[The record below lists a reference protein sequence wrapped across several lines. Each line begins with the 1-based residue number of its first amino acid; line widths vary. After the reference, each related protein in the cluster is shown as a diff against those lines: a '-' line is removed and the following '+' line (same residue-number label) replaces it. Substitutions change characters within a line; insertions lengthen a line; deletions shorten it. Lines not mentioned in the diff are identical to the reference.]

1 MFEILNRSQ
10 NVAIKVIGIGD
21 CGGEA
26 INHMLANGLKS
37 AEFAAIDTN
46 AQSLSR
52 CRAPTKLLTGDMHSH
67 NIWADDQQTN
77 ANAERIKELI
87 GDVSLVFVIAE
98 MGSGNALA
106 PIVAQIARELK
117 ILTVAIITQPSSP
130 EEKRKINFNESI
142 KVMLGNVD
150 SLIVV
155 PNSSSMEQPDHGTL
169 KNMGATHDLMMRAVA
184 CIAEDLNGHGLINL
198 DFEEALELLSNTG
211 LAVVGT
217 GLASGV
223 DRAREA
229 SELAIMQSGAAKLSS
244 ARQVLVTI
252 TASTLQMPELDT
264 VLKRIQSA
272 TQESI
277 FTISSPVFDETM
289 GNELRVT
296 ILATGINT

>member
-1 MFEILNRSQ
+1 
-10 NVAIKVIGIGD
+10 
-21 CGGEA
+21 
-26 INHMLANGLKS
+26 
-37 AEFAAIDTN
+37 
-46 AQSLSR
+46 
-52 CRAPTKLLTGDMHSH
+52 
-67 NIWADDQQTN
+67 
-77 ANAERIKELI
+77 
-87 GDVSLVFVIAE
+87 
-98 MGSGNALA
+98 
-106 PIVAQIARELK
+106 
-117 ILTVAIITQPSSP
+117 
-130 EEKRKINFNESI
+130 
-142 KVMLGNVD
+142 MLGNVD